1 MTIDGHGPS
10 RILSAPADAAARL
23 KERFALEAAVAG
35 ALVTVETSA
44 ENWQALAR
52 FAKDDLG
59 CLYFNWLSAID
70 WKERGLEVV
79 CRVENLE
86 RGLALMLRTKLGAG
100 AVRCP
105 TLTGVWM
112 GANWMERECYDMF
125 GVVFDGHPDLRRI
138 LLGQDWPAG
147 HPLRKDFVDAEYLPY
162 R

>member
-1 MTIDGHGPS
+1 LTVTAS
-10 RILSAPADAAARL
+10 DAAARL
-23 KERFALEAAVAG
+23 RERVGTEAVVDG
-35 ALVTVETSA
+35 SLVTIDVPAARWEEVA
-44 ENWQALAR
+44 RLAR
-52 FAKDDLG
+52 EELG

-70 WKERGLEVV
+70 WKEQGLEVV

-86 RGLALMLRTKLGAG
+86 SRVAVMLRTKLGPG
-100 AVRCP
+100 VTRCP
-105 TLTGVWM
+105 TVTTVWK
-112 GANWMERECYDMF
+112 GANWMERECWDMF

>member
-1 MTIDGHGPS
+1 
-10 RILSAPADAAARL
+10 LSAPADAAARL
-23 KERFALEAAVAG
+23 EERFALEAAVAG
-35 ALVTVETSA
+35 ALVTVETPA
-44 ENWQALAR
+44 EHWQALAR

-70 WKERGLEVV
+70 WKAQGLEVV

-105 TLTGVWM
+105 TLTSVWL